1 MNNKINSIY
10 EVLDQSI
17 IDKIKKMMGQKVTD
31 LIDATNE
38 EIASFD
44 KWFDSFM
51 LNSNNVDGSSFID
64 IYMSNTIP
72 VKNMEIDMH
81 TPVGTAK
88 GTIHIGE
95 EVILFRDNKDYEHVW
110 DFSFDDVDYIAT
122 VPYSEMVSY
131 LSQDEKYF
139 AILGTVTFED
149 EKYSRIT
156 YPLAMLSS
164 PNKMRIIEYGI
175 EFKTFN
181 RNLLG
186 STNQGDIDGLITEYL
201 LMTVKETTGNFIQIF
216 SEINLALLN
225 PYFEAV
231 IMESSTKI
239 PTNDNATSKK
249 KNTNTHNKRV
259 KIRYVRKLRIGDIE
273 EKCQKRGITRHAQ
286 IWYVTGHWR
295 QYKSGKR
302 IFIQGYWKGAL
313 RETKNCEAREREMM
327 YALPDDEE

>member
-1 MNNKINSIY
+1 MDKINSIY
-10 EVLDQSI
+10 EVLDSSI
-17 IDKIKKMMGQKVTD
+17 TDKIKKMMNQKVTD
-31 LIDATNE
+31 LIDTTNE
-38 EIASFD
+38 EIGEFD

-51 LNSNNVDGSSFID
+51 LNSDNIDGSSFID

-72 VKNMEIDMH
+72 VKNMEIDMR
-81 TPVGTAK
+81 TPVGTGK

-95 EVILFRDNKDYEHVW
+95 EVIVFRDNKDYEHEW
-110 DFSFDDVDYIAT
+110 EFIFDNDVDYIAT

-149 EKYSRIT
+149 EKYLRIT
-156 YPLAMLSS
+156 YPIAILSN
-164 PNKMRIIEYGI
+164 PKKLRLIEYGLA
-175 EFKTFN
+175 FRSFN
-181 RNLLG
+181 GNMLG
-186 STNQGDIDGLITEYL
+186 NNSEGDVDALITEYL
-201 LMTVKETTGNFIQIF
+201 LMTIRETIGNFIQIF

-231 IMESSTKI
+231 IMESATKI
-239 PTNDNATSKK
+239 PIADTTPKK
-249 KNTNTHNKRV
+249 KNANNRNKRA
-259 KIRYVRKLRIGDIE
+259 KIRYVRRLRIGDIE

-302 IFIQGYWKGAL
+302 VFIQGYWKGAL
-313 RETKNCEAREREMM
+313 RETKNSDTREREMM